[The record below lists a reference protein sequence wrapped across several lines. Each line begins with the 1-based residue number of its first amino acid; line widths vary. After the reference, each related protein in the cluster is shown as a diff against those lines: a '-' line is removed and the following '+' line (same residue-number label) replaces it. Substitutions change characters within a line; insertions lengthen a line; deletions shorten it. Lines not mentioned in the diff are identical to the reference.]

1 MVIRDEQDIYNIL
14 TNREKLE
21 WILEEYEKK
30 NNHLDNEEYVQQICC
45 DEITTCVL
53 NDVENYNSNN
63 KKIGLTTTT
72 TESLVLAR
80 NKQYQQVQNEQDYSH
95 KGENRHSKKTVED
108 EELEIEDLKPE
119 LKTKMKE
126 EIGKHKEEQLKLLKE
141 YKQNIIDFLSGNKD
155 SIRVEDLKIYEPIYK
170 CYQKKEIVKFARD

>member
-1 MVIRDEQDIYNIL
+1 M
-14 TNREKLE
+14 
-21 WILEEYEKK
+21 
-30 NNHLDNEEYVQQICC
+30 
-45 DEITTCVL
+45 L

-95 KGENRHSKKTVED
+95 KGENAHSKNTVED

-126 EIGKHKEEQLKLLKE
+126 EIGKHKEEQLILLKE

-155 SIRVEDLKIYEPIYK
+155 SIRVEDLKNCIAVIN
-170 CYQKKEIVKFARD
+170 